1 MPYVAGIA
9 FIMEE
14 SGSLVLNGKFGTILL
29 KENKSVMK
37 ALFCDEAGQQN
48 EV

>member
-14 SGSLVLNGKFGTILL
+14 SGSLVLNGKFGTNLH
-29 KENKSVMK
+29 KEKSVMK